1 MLMVMSHK
9 MRFIVAV
16 FVAVGIAVA
25 GFFAGRAY
33 EARQIPPDGRI
44 EDYALQNVLADLAY
58 AGYAEKGNLT
68 AIRSFSDMN
77 LNLNLTLVRQ
87 HAGSIQD
94 AGFTEA
100 KIRTL
105 NAVALRWQAEAPF
118 TGADYQPTPTNAF
131 WLPEWTENYEK
142 NRQMLAWA
150 QSQCASSPSLQC
162 KKSLRSNDSAR
173 SSKP

>member
-1 MLMVMSHK
+1 MVLSHK
-9 MRFIVAV
+9 MRFVVTALVTI
-16 FVAVGIAVA
+16 GIAVA

-33 EARQIPPDGRI
+33 EAQQISPDGRI
-44 EDYALQNVLADLAY
+44 EDYALQNVLAYLAY
-58 AGYAEKGNLT
+58 ASYAEKGDLT

-94 AGFTEA
+94 GGFTDA

-105 NAVALRWQAEAPF
+105 NAVALRWQAEPPF
-118 TGADYQPTPTNAF
+118 TGADYKPTPTNAF
-131 WLPEWTENYEK
+131 WLPEWTENHEK
-142 NRQMLAWA
+142 NLQMLAWA

-162 KKSLRSNDSAR
+162 KKSLRSNDSAS